1 MARTLGEHA
10 LSRILEYLAV
20 NGVTLN
26 DGHTLVALQLVE
38 EGLQQHDADLMSWVM
53 DELPR
58 RFELPAVTLPPVSPP
73 LSRGSIGYGEGK

>member
-10 LSRILEYLAV
+10 LSRVLEYLAV
-20 NGVTLN
+20 NGVALN

-38 EGLQQHDADLMSWVM
+38 EGLQRGEADLMVWVM

-58 RFELPAVTLPPVSPP
+58 RFELPALQLPPVSPR
-73 LSRGSIGYGEGK
+73 LERGSIGYGDGK